1 MIASG
6 ELLIYHHAA
15 TPASRVVRLSAPA
28 AVPDAIE
35 AVEVA
40 LWAMAEGRG
49 LKLCRGGIRDDFVGL
64 GFAGDAAVGLGF
76 GAVVPFLGGV
86 AADEVVCQEL
96 THLFI
101 AESFAER
108 DGVGCKGG

>member
-6 ELLIYHHAA
+6 EFLINHHAA
-15 TPASRVVRLSAPA
+15 APARCVVRLAAPA

-49 LKLCRGGIRDDFVGL
+49 PKLWRRGIGDDPVGL
-64 GFAGDAAVGLGF
+64 GFAWNAAVGLGL
-76 GAVVPFLGGV
+76 GAVVPFLRGV
-86 AADEVVCQEL
+86 AADEVVC
-96 THLFI
+96 
-101 AESFAER
+101 
-108 DGVGCKGG
+108 

>member
-6 ELLIYHHAA
+6 ELLINHHAA
-15 TPASRVVRLSAPA
+15 ATARRVVRLAAPA
-28 AVPDAIE
+28 AVPDAVE

-49 LKLCRGGIRDDFVGL
+49 LKLWRRWVRDDPVGL
-64 GFAGDAAVGLGF
+64 RFAWDAAVGLGF

-96 THLFI
+96 THF
-101 AESFAER
+101 
-108 DGVGCKGG
+108 

>member
-6 ELLIYHHAA
+6 EFLINHHAA
-15 TPASRVVRLSAPA
+15 APARRVVRLATPA
-28 AVPDAIE
+28 AVPDAVE

-49 LKLCRGGIRDDFVGL
+49 LELWRRGIGDDPVGL
-64 GFAGDAAVGLGF
+64 RLAGDAAVGLGF

-96 THLFI
+96 THF
-101 AESFAER
+101 ER
-108 DGVGCKGG
+108 W